1 MIAKRA
7 GTRENTAVGIEP
19 DPDVTG
25 VTSNK
30 TSMGS
35 GTGKAGTNGHAFRK
49 NPSWI
54 NSFVDSTKRLESPR
68 VFRLWAA
75 ISVLG
80 AAVEQRVWMISQGRK
95 VYPNL
100 YCGLVAHPGV
110 GKTKTI
116 HTARDYYMELA
127 EPKLAPTTMTAASMI
142 KALKASARTVMHM
155 PEGTFTYNTM
165 YVTADELT
173 AFMHKYDEEAAGVM
187 SHMYDVSVYRRT
199 RVTDNIDI
207 KIERPQLN
215 LIIGTQPSML
225 MNYLPERAWEQG
237 FCSRTIFVFSDE
249 RTIGDDF
256 EQVDTALDAN
266 LTHDLLSISGLVG
279 AFGITEGYRIAVNN
293 WRALGEP
300 PVPTHPKL
308 LHYCTRR
315 RMHLYKLSMVSA
327 IDRSDVLLL
336 TVDDFN
342 RALTW
347 LVEAEATMPDIF
359 KAGAGNADARA
370 MDEIYHFALTVG
382 SQPIFKGGIP
392 ERKIMDHARQLVPLH
407 TLDRLMKHMENT
419 GLLVPTTAAD
429 YKTGQRKWRAAN
441 PHIEKPTD
449 GEV

>member
-1 MIAKRA
+1 M
-7 GTRENTAVGIEP
+7 
-19 DPDVTG
+19 
-25 VTSNK
+25 
-30 TSMGS
+30 
-35 GTGKAGTNGHAFRK
+35 
-49 NPSWI
+49 
-54 NSFVDSTKRLESPR
+54 ESPR
-68 VFRLWAA
+68 IFRLWAA
-75 ISVLG
+75 ISVIG
-80 AAVEQRVWMISQGRK
+80 AAVEQRVWMVSQGKK

-116 HTARDYYMELA
+116 HTARDYYMELP
-127 EPKLAPTTMTAASMI
+127 EPKLAPTTMTAASMV
-142 KALKASARTVMHM
+142 KDLAKSKRTVMHM

-199 RVTDNIDI
+199 RVTENQDT

-225 MNYLPERAWEQG
+225 LNYLPERAWEQG

-256 EQVDTALDAN
+256 AETSTALNPDLA
-266 LTHDLLSISGLVG
+266 HDLLSISGLVG
-279 AFGITEGYRIAVNN
+279 AFGVTEGYRTAVNN

-347 LVEAEATMPDIF
+347 LTDAEATMPDIF
-359 KAGAGNADARA
+359 KAGAGNADSRA
-370 MDEIYHFALTVG
+370 MDELYHFALTLG
-382 SQPIFKGGIP
+382 AQPLYKAGIP
-392 ERKIMDHARQLVPLH
+392 ERKLIAYARELVPEYSLGRI
-407 TLDRLMKHMENT
+407 LGHMENA

-429 YKTGQRKWRAAN
+429 YKTGQRKWRAAR
-441 PHIEKPTD
+441 PLIEQAD
-449 GEV
+449 GQV

>member
-1 MIAKRA
+1 M
-7 GTRENTAVGIEP
+7 
-19 DPDVTG
+19 
-25 VTSNK
+25 
-30 TSMGS
+30 
-35 GTGKAGTNGHAFRK
+35 
-49 NPSWI
+49 
-54 NSFVDSTKRLESPR
+54 
-68 VFRLWAA
+68 WAA

-80 AAVEQRVWMISQGRK
+80 AAMEQRVWMISQGKK
-95 VYPNL
+95 VFPNV

-116 HTARDYYMELA
+116 HTARDYYMELP
-127 EPKLAPTTMTAASMI
+127 EPKLAPTTTTAASMV
-142 KALKASARTVMHM
+142 KVLKTSSRTVIHM

-165 YVTADELT
+165 YITADELT
-173 AFMHKYDEEAAGVM
+173 AFMHKYDEEAAGLM

-199 RVTDNIDI
+199 RITDNIDI
-207 KIERPQLN
+207 KIEHPQLN
-215 LIIGTQPSML
+215 LILGTQPSML

-249 RTIGDDF
+249 RTVGDDF
-256 EQVDTALDAN
+256 AETSTALDPN
-266 LTHDLLSISGLVG
+266 LVNDLLSISGLVG
-279 AFGITEGYRIAVNN
+279 GFGVTEGYRTAVNN

-342 RALTW
+342 RAMTW
-347 LVEAEATMPDIF
+347 LVEAEITMPDIF

-370 MDEIYHFALTVG
+370 MDEIFHYALTLG
-382 SQPIFKGGIP
+382 AQPMYKGGIP
-392 ERKIMDHARQLVPLH
+392 ERKLINYARELVPMYS
-407 TLDRLMKHMENT
+407 LDRLMKHMENA
-419 GLLVPTTAAD
+419 GLLVATTAAD
-429 YKTGQRKWRAAN
+429 YKTGQRKWRAAT
-441 PHIEKPTD
+441 PLIEKPPST